1 MAWTF
6 DKGWPISEFLQLFVP
21 RPFHVRSTLIPW
33 CSFHV
38 LSMLVPSLLHF
49 FPHSFHVRST
59 FIPCYSSI
67 FIPCSFQVFSMF
79 FFPHS
84 FYVCFTFISCLFHVL
99 SMFGPRSFMIV
110 PLSFFACSAFFPCLF
125 HVTSMSV
132 PRSFYIFVP
141 RSFHVCSTLFP
152 CSFHIHSMLV
162 PRSFYVCSTFVCIWA
177 FSWIVQTSYSYL
189 SKSSSSIVIEINR
202 SLMCWSIKLI

>member
-21 RPFHVRSTLIPW
+21 R
-33 CSFHV
+33 SFHV
-38 LSMLVPSLLHF
+38 IVPY
-49 FPHSFHVRST
+49 SFHVCSR
-59 FIPCYSSI
+59 FFPC
-67 FIPCSFQVFSMF
+67 F
-79 FFPHS
+79 FFLHS

-162 PRSFYVCSTFVCIWA
+162 PRSFYVCCTFVCIWA